1 MNTELKNAIA
11 STDKDAQYDASA
23 KRLLGQ
29 KHILAHILVKT
40 VPEFMGMNPKDIVPL
55 IEGEP
60 CISLRTAGQLAAVV
74 LANGIRVARQ
84 FRQCDPSL

>member
-1 MNTELKNAIA
+1 MAISYKLRRKPVNTELKKAVA

-29 KHILAHILVKT
+29 KCILAHILVKT
-40 VPEFMGMNPKDIVPL
+40 VKEFMGMNPKDIVPL

-60 CISLRTAGQLAAVV
+60 CISTKYY
-74 LANGIRVARQ
+74 IH
-84 FRQCDPSL
+84 F

>member
-29 KHILAHILVKT
+29 KHILAHIKQSRNLW
-40 VPEFMGMNPKDIVPL
+40 E
-55 IEGEP
+55 
-60 CISLRTAGQLAAVV
+60 
-74 LANGIRVARQ
+74 
-84 FRQCDPSL
+84 